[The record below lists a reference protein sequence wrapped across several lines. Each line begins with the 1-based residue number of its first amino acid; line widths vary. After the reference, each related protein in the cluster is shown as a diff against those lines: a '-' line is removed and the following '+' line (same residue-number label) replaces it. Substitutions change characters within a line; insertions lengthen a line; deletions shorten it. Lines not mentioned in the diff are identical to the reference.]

1 MLLDGILHLQEQALE
16 FLSLLLLYCMKFIK
30 TENVIHESKS
40 STIFLSDNNSV
51 NLKESKNFKIKS
63 PYYVSKKNINL

>member
-1 MLLDGILHLQEQALE
+1 M
-16 FLSLLLLYCMKFIK
+16 SKK
-30 TENVIHESKS
+30 NVIHESKS

-63 PYYVSKKNINL
+63 P